1 MNRFFLI
8 GSVVLIAIAA
18 FVAVNAL
25 FIVHQTQQAIVL
37 QFGAPRLKIKEPG
50 LKFKTPFIQNV
61 VYLEKRILDLDA
73 PVEEVFTSDRK
84 QLLVDAFARYRI
96 TEPLNYF
103 TSFNSET
110 LRLQENAEKQLAN
123 QLNSTLKNVIAAAD
137 FTAVISTDRSDLMR
151 RIRDQLNSNSQRY
164 GVEIVD
170 VRIKRADLPE
180 QNSQATYERMVTERR
195 REAAEFRAQGEEAAL
210 RIRSSADREV
220 TVLKAQAKRDS
231 EIIRG
236 EGDAERNR
244 IFAEAFGKDPDFFAF
259 YRSMLAYEAA
269 LRKGDTTMILSPD
282 SEFFRYFGDLEGK
295 GAR

>member
-8 GSVVLIAIAA
+8 GSVIFVALAA
-18 FVAVNAL
+18 FVAFNSL

-37 QFGAPRLKIKEPG
+37 QFGDPKRMIKEPG
-50 LKFKTPFIQNV
+50 LAFKTPFIQNV
-61 VYLEKRILDLDA
+61 IFIEKRILDLDA

-96 TEPLNYF
+96 TEPLNYY
-103 TSFNSET
+103 TS
-110 LRLQENAEKQLAN
+110 LRTQANGERQLAN
-123 QLNSTLKNVIAAAD
+123 QLNSSLKNVIASAD
-137 FTAVISTDRSDLMR
+137 FTAVISTERSDLMR
-151 RIRDQLNSNSQRY
+151 RIRDQLNRSSQRY

-180 QNSQATYERMVTERR
+180 QNSNATYERMVTERR
-195 REAAEFRAQGEEAAL
+195 REAADFRAQGEEAAL
-210 RIRSSADREV
+210 RIRSAADRGV
-220 TVLKAQAKRDS
+220 TVLKDQEKRDS

-244 IFAEAFGKDPDFFAF
+244 IFAEAFGQDPDFFAF

-269 LRKGDTTMILSPD
+269 LREGDTTMILSPD
-282 SEFFRYFGDLEGK
+282 SEFFRYFGDLDGK

>member
-1 MNRFFLI
+1 MNRFVLI
-8 GSVVLIAIAA
+8 GAGIFVALAA
-18 FVAVNAL
+18 FVAFNAL

-37 QFGAPRLKIKEPG
+37 QFGDPKRMIKEPG
-50 LKFKTPFIQNV
+50 LAYKTPFIQNV
-61 VYLEKRILDLDA
+61 IFIEKRILDLDA

-96 TEPLNYF
+96 TDPLNYY
-103 TSFNSET
+103 TS
-110 LRLQENAEKQLAN
+110 LRTQANGERQLAN
-123 QLNSTLKNVIAAAD
+123 QLNSSLKNVIASAD
-137 FTAVISTDRSDLMR
+137 FTSVISTERSDLMR
-151 RIRDQLNSNSQRY
+151 RIRDQLNRSSQRY

-180 QNSQATYERMVTERR
+180 QNSNATYERMVTERR

-210 RIRSSADREV
+210 RIRSSANREV

>member
-8 GSVVLIAIAA
+8 GSAVLIAILA
-18 FVAVNAL
+18 FVAFNSL

-37 QFGAPRLKIKEPG
+37 QFGDPKRKIKDPG
-50 LKFKTPFIQNV
+50 LAFKMPFVQNV
-61 VYLEKRILDLDA
+61 VFLEKRILDLDA
-73 PVEEVFTSDRK
+73 PVEEVLTSDSK

-96 TEPLNYF
+96 VDPLKYF
-103 TSFNSET
+103 TSLGNA
-110 LRLQENAEKQLAN
+110 LNAERQLAN
-123 QLNSTLKNVIAAAD
+123 QLNSALRNVIAAAD
-137 FTAVISTDRSDLMR
+137 FTAVISSDRSNLMLL
-151 RIRDQLNSNSQRY
+151 IRDQLNRNSQRY